1 MNLIVAA
8 RHDGPLLRFE
18 VEGHWSHGDA
28 LKLAYFIKANA
39 ARVREDHVLVDLRRV
54 KTPGSTDERFLIC
67 DRLRRALA
75 PNMRVGVVTPAELV
89 DGDFVPPAGLLECA
103 DIGLFRAEY
112 DAIRWLGRFPEST
125 PVRLS
130 LAR

>member
-54 KTPGSTDERFLIC
+54 VTPGESEGRFLIC
-67 DRLRRALA
+67 DRLRRALP
-75 PNMRVGVVTPAELV
+75 PNMRIGLVTPAGLV
-89 DGDFVPPAGLLECA
+89 DADFVPPAGMYECA
-103 DIGLFRAEY
+103 DIGLFRAEN
-112 DAIRWLGRFPEST
+112 DALGWLGRFPAAT
-125 PVRLS
+125 PMRFS
-130 LAR
+130 LA